1 MTKVEE
7 AVITAL
13 AMLSGTVVLKAAI
26 YLFCN
31 LTILV
36 AKALGRA

>member
-7 AVITAL
+7 AVFMVL
-13 AMLSGTVVLKAAI
+13 AVLSGTVVLKAAI

>member
-1 MTKVEE
+1 MTKVKE
-7 AVITAL
+7 AVLTAL
-13 AMLSGTVVLKAAI
+13 AMLAGMVVLKAAI

-31 LTILV
+31 LIILA

>member
-1 MTKVEE
+1 MTKVEK
-7 AVITAL
+7 AVFTAL
-13 AMLSGTVVLKAAI
+13 ATICGTVVLKAAI

-31 LTILV
+31 LTILA

>member
-1 MTKVEE
+1 MTKVKE
-7 AVITAL
+7 AVLTAVAVL
-13 AMLSGTVVLKAAI
+13 AGTAVLKAAI

>member
-1 MTKVEE
+1 MTKVEK
-7 AVITAL
+7 AILTAL
-13 AMLSGTVVLKAAI
+13 AMLAGMVVLKAAI
-26 YLFCN
+26 YLFIN

>member
-7 AVITAL
+7 AVLTAL
-13 AMLSGTVVLKAAI
+13 AVLSGTVVLKAAI

-31 LTILV
+31 LTIMT
-36 AKALGRA
+36 AKVLGRA

>member
-7 AVITAL
+7 AVFMAL
-13 AMLSGTVVLKAAI
+13 AVLSGTVVLKAAI

-31 LTILV
+31 LIILV

>member
-7 AVITAL
+7 AVFMAL
-13 AMLSGTVVLKAAI
+13 AVLGDVVALHTAI

>member
-1 MTKVEE
+1 MTKVEK
-7 AVITAL
+7 AVFTAL
-13 AMLSGTVVLKAAI
+13 GGVVALHAAI
-26 YLFCN
+26 YMFVN

>member
-7 AVITAL
+7 AVLTAL
-13 AMLSGTVVLKAAI
+13 AMLAGMVVLKAAI
-26 YLFCN
+26 YMFVN

>member
-1 MTKVEE
+1 MTKVEKD
-7 AVITAL
+7 VFTAL
-13 AMLSGTVVLKAAI
+13 AVLSGTVVLKAAI
-26 YLFCN
+26 YMFVN

>member
-7 AVITAL
+7 AVLTAL
-13 AMLSGTVVLKAAI
+13 AMLAGMVALKAAI

-31 LTILV
+31 LTILA

>member
-7 AVITAL
+7 AVFMAL
-13 AMLSGTVVLKAAI
+13 AVLGGVVALHAAI
-26 YLFCN
+26 YMFVN
-31 LTILV
+31 LTILA

>member
-7 AVITAL
+7 AVFMAP
-13 AMLSGTVVLKAAI
+13 AVLSGTVVLKAAI